1 MGRLA
6 DVLVRQSRW
15 FLAGSVFAGLAL
27 PDLAAA
33 LRPLLPPAV
42 AVLLVLSMLRM
53 DWTAVLAYGRRP
65 GRVGLALAWVLI
77 GAPAAVALAVAAL
90 PISPGLQAAVILMAA
105 SAPIMSSPALAVL
118 LGLDASLA
126 LVVVVGSTLLMPL
139 TAPWAADLLAHLPL
153 DIPTWELMVRLA
165 GLVAGSVAAA
175 LVLRRLLGRA
185 RLVAWGA
192 GIDAA
197 SVVFLVLFAIAIMD
211 GVTAELLANPART
224 LLIILGSFAANLG
237 LQAAGAVLFWRTG
250 RQAALTVGLVSGN
263 CNMALLLAVLP
274 AGVDADVPLYFALGQ
289 FPIYILPALLTPLY
303 RRLRLPAP

>member
-1 MGRLA
+1 MERVA
-6 DVLVRQSRW
+6 HILVAHSRW
-15 FLAGSVFAGLAL
+15 WLAGSVFAGLAL
-27 PDLAAA
+27 PELATT

-53 DWTAVLAYGRRP
+53 DWAAVLDYARRP
-65 GRVGLALAWVLI
+65 VRMGLALAWVLV
-77 GAPAAVALAVAAL
+77 GAPVAMAAVLAPLGLSDGLRAAL
-90 PISPGLQAAVILMAA
+90 ILMAA

-126 LVVVVGSTLLMPL
+126 LVVVVAATLTMPF

-153 DIPTWELMVRLA
+153 AIPTWELTARLA

-175 LVLRRLLGRA
+175 LVLRRFIGRA
-185 RLVAWGA
+185 RLAAWGR

-197 SVVFLVLFAIAIMD
+197 SVLFLVLFAIAIMD
-211 GVTAELLANPART
+211 GVTAELIADPART

-237 LQAAGAVLFWRTG
+237 LQAAGAALFWWTG
-250 RQAALTVGLVSGN
+250 RRAALTVGLVGGN

-274 AGVDADVPLYFALGQ
+274 AEVHPDVPLYFALGQ
-289 FPIYILPALLTPLY
+289 FPIYILPAVLTPLY
-303 RRLRLPAP
+303 RRLRLQG

>member
-1 MGRLA
+1 MERVA
-6 DVLVRQSRW
+6 HILVAHSRW
-15 FLAGSVFAGLAL
+15 WLAGSVFAGLAL
-27 PDLAAA
+27 PELATT

-53 DWTAVLAYGRRP
+53 DWAAVLDYARRP
-65 GRVGLALAWVLI
+65 ARMGLALAWVLV
-77 GAPAAVALAVAAL
+77 GAPVVMAAVVAPLGLSDGLRAAL
-90 PISPGLQAAVILMAA
+90 ILMAA

-126 LVVVVGSTLLMPL
+126 LVVVVAATLTMPF

-153 DIPTWELMVRLA
+153 AIPTWELTARLA

-175 LVLRRLLGRA
+175 LVLRRLIGRA
-185 RLVAWGA
+185 RLVAWGR

-197 SVVFLVLFAIAIMD
+197 SVLFLVLFAIAIMD
-211 GVTAELLANPART
+211 GVTAELIADPART

-237 LQAAGAVLFWRTG
+237 LQAAGAALFWWTG
-250 RQAALTVGLVSGN
+250 RRAALTVGLVGGN

-274 AGVDADVPLYFALGQ
+274 AEVHPDVPLYFALGQ
-289 FPIYILPALLTPLY
+289 FPIYILPAVLTPLY
-303 RRLRLPAP
+303 RRLRLQG